1 MENGNLLKIVDSQ
14 NRIITAQNNS
24 FQVNAASEILF
35 KIIDLVKKTKVVWG
49 CLLGR
54 LFKQFFKHI
63 KYFNMRKIKTIIEIV
78 LKGIGQI
85 MLQDSAWTGLFF
97 LIAISY
103 DSVLM
108 GIAALLSSIIGTATA
123 KICGFNDENIRAGL
137 YGFNATL
144 IGVGLIYFFDATF
157 LIWSLIVVGSVIST
171 LLMEFSIR
179 KKLPFFTFPF
189 VVVTVIAVLTLKH
202 FGLTTPNEIIEVEEW
217 VELEDFTVAA
227 HAYSEVIFKGTIAA
241 GLLFFLGVF
250 VNNPTAAL
258 YGFVAA
264 LVAGAIAHFS
274 HNSAELIDDGMFSFN
289 AVLCGIACSGI
300 KPRDGVYVLLSV
312 VIATYFDIFMMNNG
326 WITLTFPFVV
336 TMWIIVPL
344 KKLVGHFE
352 YKIQNKNRDF
362 LLSIKNKAK

>member
-1 MENGNLLKIVDSQ
+1 MK
-14 NRIITAQNNS
+14 
-24 FQVNAASEILF
+24 
-35 KIIDLVKKTKVVWG
+35 
-49 CLLGR
+49 
-54 LFKQFFKHI
+54 
-63 KYFNMRKIKTIIEIV
+63 KIKIAVEIV
-78 LKGIGQI
+78 LKGMGQI

-97 LIAISY
+97 LVAIAH
-103 DSVLM
+103 DSLFM
-108 GIAALLSSIIGTATA
+108 GIAALVSTIVGTATA
-123 KICGFNDENIRAGL
+123 KICNFKDENIRAGL

-144 IGVGLIYFFDATF
+144 IGVGMISFFEPTV
-157 LIWSLIVVGSVIST
+157 LIWFIIIIGSVVSA

-189 VVVTVIAVLTLKH
+189 VVILVIAVLTLKH
-202 FGLTTPNEIIEVEEW
+202 FGLAISKETFPVEELA
-217 VELEDFTVAA
+217 ELEDFTVAA

-264 LVAGAIAHFS
+264 LIAGAIAHFS
-274 HNSAELIDDGMFSFN
+274 QNSVKLIDDGMFSFN

-300 KPRDGVYVLLSV
+300 KPKDGLYVLLSV

-326 WITLTFPFVV
+326 WITLTFPFVLS
-336 TMWIIVPL
+336 MWFIIPL

-352 YKIQNKNRDF
+352 SKLQNRNRDF
-362 LLSIKNKAK
+362 LITNENKLE